1 MLGRHIAV
9 AATATLSAF
18 RWTKHNTK
26 LLLPRQ
32 MQRAG
37 VVGMKKEGGGREG
50 WDLGGG
56 PPLQRERDNETLK
69 CEVVRTAV

>member
-9 AATATLSAF
+9 AATATQSAF

-37 VVGMKKEGGGREG
+37 VVGMKEGEGGKEGWEG
-50 WDLGGG
+50 VRLCKER
-56 PPLQRERDNETLK
+56 QRDNETLK